1 MNKKVVLSIVSVA
14 VAIVLLAAVALGMV
28 GIYQLTREDPVEGAK
43 EITVTVVHKDGSEKV
58 FVCHTDEQ
66 YLGPVLVT
74 EKIVADN
81 VGEYGLYITTADG
94 ELADYNVDQGWWAL
108 YEGDTQCATGA
119 DQVVI
124 EDGDSFRL
132 VYTIGF

>member
-14 VAIVLLAAVALGMV
+14 EAIVLLAAVALGMV

-58 FVCHTDEQ
+58 FVCHTDEE

-81 VGEYGLYITTADG
+81 IGQYGLYITTADG